1 MNDDTENFAEYI
13 LECIS
18 KTSEENELKE
28 LNSIFDLL
36 EAPILKLKILRDI
49 RRQKLEKI
57 CNETKDQ
64 NSRLY
69 VCSCCI

>member
-49 RRQKLEKI
+49 RRQ
-57 CNETKDQ
+57 N
-64 NSRLY
+64 
-69 VCSCCI
+69 